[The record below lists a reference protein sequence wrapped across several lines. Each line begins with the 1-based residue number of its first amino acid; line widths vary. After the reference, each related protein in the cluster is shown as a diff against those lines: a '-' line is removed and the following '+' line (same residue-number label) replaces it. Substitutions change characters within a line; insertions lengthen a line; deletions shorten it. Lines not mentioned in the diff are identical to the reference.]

1 MSARDW
7 RSRAG
12 CADAD
17 PELFFPVAE
26 SGRVLERQVAEAKA
40 VCAGCVVRAECLA
53 DAVVACVPYGIA
65 GGLTAVERHGLRTR
79 QQPAAPPNGAGGE
92 APARLVGTSGRGAA

>member
-12 CADAD
+12 CVDADA
-17 PELFFPVAE
+17 ELFFPVAA
-26 SGRVLERQVAEAKA
+26 SGLLLERQVAEAKA

-53 DAVVACVPYGIA
+53 DALGLPYGIA
-65 GGLTAVERHGLRTR
+65 GGLTAAERHGLRTV
-79 QQPAAPPNGAGGE
+79 GE
-92 APARLVGTSGRGAA
+92 APAGLVGTSGRGAA

>member
-17 PELFFPVAE
+17 AELFFPVGE
-26 SGRVLERQVAEAKA
+26 SGRVLERQVAAAKA
-40 VCAGCVVRAECLA
+40 VCAGCVVRSECLA
-53 DAVVACVPYGIA
+53 DAVGLPYGIA
-65 GGLTAVERHGLRTR
+65 GGLTAAERHVLSIDR
-79 QQPAAPPNGAGGE
+79 E
-92 APARLVGTSGRGAA
+92 APSGLVGTSVRGAA